1 MEKLGYEVQFP
12 VKKKKSALLESKRIV
27 FPNNSK
33 EFIKNQDIRIF
44 KYIKKKNRIKH
55 ILILSSKYYNT
66 SNISCAYLSTLFTD
80 KFKFFIKF
88 HTNAYGLIKKF
99 SSRGNEILIAEN

>member
-12 VKKKKSALLESKRIV
+12 VKKKSALLESKRIV

-33 EFIKNQDIRIF
+33 EFIKKQDICIF

-99 SSRGNEILIAEN
+99 SSRGNKILIAEN

>member
-33 EFIKNQDIRIF
+33 EFIKKQDIRIF
-44 KYIKKKNRIKH
+44 KYIKKKIELNAFLFYPLNIIILQIFHVHIYPRYLRIN
-55 ILILSSKYYNT
+55 LN
-66 SNISCAYLSTLFTD
+66 
-80 KFKFFIKF
+80 
-88 HTNAYGLIKKF
+88 F
-99 SSRGNEILIAEN
+99 S

>member
-12 VKKKKSALLESKRIV
+12 VKKKSALLESKRIV

-33 EFIKNQDIRIF
+33 EFIKKQDIRIF
-44 KYIKKKNRIKH
+44 KYIKKKKNRIKH

>member
-12 VKKKKSALLESKRIV
+12 VKKKSALLESKRIV
-27 FPNNSK
+27 FLNNSK

>member
-12 VKKKKSALLESKRIV
+12 VKKKSALLESKRIV
-27 FPNNSK
+27 FLNNSK

-99 SSRGNEILIAEN
+99 SSRGNKILIAEN

>member
-44 KYIKKKNRIKH
+44 KYIKKKK
-55 ILILSSKYYNT
+55 
-66 SNISCAYLSTLFTD
+66 
-80 KFKFFIKF
+80 
-88 HTNAYGLIKKF
+88 
-99 SSRGNEILIAEN
+99 